1 MQRAI
6 ILARQ
11 TADLG
16 EIPVGAILVSPDGK
30 IIGEGKNGVEE
41 QADPTAH
48 AEIVAIRQAGRNC
61 RNHRLEGCVLVCTL
75 EPCAMCAGAIAHA
88 RLAGVVFGASD
99 PGQGAV
105 VSRAEYLD
113 GPASLRPIW
122 HIGGVCAAECA
133 ALLDDFFHSKR
144 QSANHNGARSGT
156 PL

>member
-48 AEIVAIRQAGRNC
+48 AEILAIRQAGRNC

-99 PGQGAV
+99 PWQGAV